1 MMTGIPSHFDL
12 TPNQKGNMEQRIE
25 DLIAE
30 LQKFDK
36 DTRIVGVV
44 EVKWND
50 KRTAVEVLVND
61 N

>member
-1 MMTGIPSHFDL
+1 MTMGIRFRFDL
-12 TPNQKGNMEQRIE
+12 TPNQKGSMEQRIE

-36 DTRIVGVV
+36 DTRIVGIV

>member
-1 MMTGIPSHFDL
+1 
-12 TPNQKGNMEQRIE
+12 MEQRIE

-36 DTRIVGVV
+36 DTRVVGVV
-44 EVKWND
+44 EIKWND

>member
-1 MMTGIPSHFDL
+1 
-12 TPNQKGNMEQRIE
+12 MEQRIE

-36 DTRIVGVV
+36 DTRIVGIV

>member
-1 MMTGIPSHFDL
+1 
-12 TPNQKGNMEQRIE
+12 MEQRIE

-30 LQKFDK
+30 LHKFDK
-36 DTRIVGVV
+36 DTRIVGIV

-50 KRTAVEVLVND
+50 NRTAVEVLVND

>member
-1 MMTGIPSHFDL
+1 
-12 TPNQKGNMEQRIE
+12 MEQQVE

-36 DTRIVGVV
+36 DTRIVGIV

>member
-1 MMTGIPSHFDL
+1 
-12 TPNQKGNMEQRIE
+12 MEQRIE

-30 LQKFDK
+30 LQKFDT

-44 EVKWND
+44 EVKRND

>member
-1 MMTGIPSHFDL
+1 
-12 TPNQKGNMEQRIE
+12 MEQRIE

-36 DTRIVGVV
+36 DTRVVGVV
-44 EVKWND
+44 EIKWNN